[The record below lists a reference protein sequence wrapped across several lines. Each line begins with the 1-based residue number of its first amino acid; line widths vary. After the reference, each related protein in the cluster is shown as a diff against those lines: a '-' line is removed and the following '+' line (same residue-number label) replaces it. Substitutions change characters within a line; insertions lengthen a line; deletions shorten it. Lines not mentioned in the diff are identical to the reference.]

1 MTAEPSSED
10 VAASEDPDPY
20 TIAPGGVR
28 KPPTTALGRLRHLG
42 PSVIVSGSIV
52 GSGEIILTSSLGAA
66 VGFMLLWWV
75 LLGCWS
81 KSIVQAEFGRYVIAT
96 GDTYLR
102 ALGRLP
108 GRIPG
113 PRGPVAWPIWL
124 GLIGFI
130 PGITG
135 LGGIMGGAGQALTLL
150 VPQISDTVG
159 ALLVCVAVTALLAR
173 GAYRR
178 LERVMLALVIGFT
191 VTTLAGAIAMQFTEF
206 GLEANDI
213 IEGFRF
219 DFPVEFVVLAMAAY
233 GYTGVNTGEVAAYTY
248 WCVEKGYPSYIG
260 AGRDDPEWVARARGW
275 IRVMQTDVWVTLLI
289 LTCATVP
296 FYFLG
301 AGVLNPLGERPE
313 GQETIA
319 SLSNMFTQ
327 TLGPW
332 AFWLFAVGAFSIL
345 FSSVVSGIG
354 AGGRVV
360 PDYLAVLGFLDR
372 GRLADRYRW
381 TRGYVTVVPVLGFL
395 LYLGFQNPVALVS
408 VGALASAALAP
419 IQSGAAL
426 WLQRHHMDPRVAPGV
441 GARTLL
447 MVTFVFQLAMACLII
462 RFVVF

>member
-1 MTAEPSSED
+1 MED
-10 VAASEDPDPY
+10 APESDLVDPY
-20 TIAPGGVR
+20 TIRPGDAR
-28 KPPTTALGRLRHLG
+28 AAPTTAIGRLKYLG

-66 VGFMLLWWV
+66 VGFSLLWWV

-81 KSIVQAEFGRYVIAT
+81 KSIVQAELGRYVVAT

-102 ALGRLP
+102 ALARLP

-124 GLIGFI
+124 GLLGFI
-130 PGITG
+130 PGVAG

-159 ALLVCVAVTALLAR
+159 ALVVCGVVTLLLAG

-178 LERVMLALVIGFT
+178 LENVMLTLVIAFT
-191 VTTLAGAIAMQFTEF
+191 ATTLVCAIAMQFTEF
-206 GLEANDI
+206 RLDTADLIAGLS
-213 IEGFRF
+213 F
-219 DFPVEFVVLAMAAY
+219 DFPIEYIVLAMAAY

-260 AGRDDPEWVARARGW
+260 AERDDAAWVGRARGW
-275 IRVMQTDVWVTLLI
+275 IRVLQMDVWVTLLI
-289 LTCATVP
+289 LTCATLP

-313 GQETIA
+313 GQATIA
-319 SLSNMFTQ
+319 SLSNMFTA

-332 AFWLFAVGAFSIL
+332 AFWLFAIGAFSIL
-345 FSSVVSGIG
+345 FSSVVSAIG

-360 PDYLAVLGFLDR
+360 PDYLTVLGFLDR

-381 TRGYVTVVPVLGFL
+381 TRGYIIVVPFLGFL
-395 LYLGFQNPVALVS
+395 LYLGFQSPVVLVS
-408 VGALASAALAP
+408 IGALASAALAP
-419 IQSGAAL
+419 IQSGATL
-426 WLQRHHMDPRVAPGV
+426 WLQRRHMDSRVAPGV
-441 GARTLL
+441 AARSLL
-447 MVTFVFQLAMACLII
+447 AITFVFQVAMACLII
-462 RFVVF
+462 RFVIF